1 MHRVNAR
8 TPWAKLYGDLWRH
21 PKWLSLSKGARALW
35 TSALSWV
42 SETKSFGDI
51 PEPMLAMWQGT
62 PEEAAELVDAGLW
75 KATSKGWAMHDWND
89 HQTPEDRF
97 KQTSERR
104 AAAGR
109 KGGKAS
115 ALKRSVTSGDK
126 QSATR
131 LLSKSEA
138 TVKQARSN
146 GEADID
152 VDVDVDE
159 LPPQS
164 PPEGG
169 GADGALFEEPK
180 KARRKS
186 GVYSDE
192 FETAWKAFPAPGR
205 QAKKVAAE
213 AYDKARERADAETIL
228 DGIRRYA
235 AYVDRTDVKVKYM
248 QGWLNHDR
256 WEDENVVQP
265 YRNGFNRPSTA
276 ENVAAAQDVAAY
288 WAEQRQQQEQEVS
301 AGPNRRLSA

>member
-51 PEPMLAMWQGT
+51 PAPMLAMWQGT
-62 PEEAAELVDAGLW
+62 AEEAAELVEVGLW

-89 HQTPEDRF
+89 HQTPEDKF

-126 QSATR
+126 QSATG
-131 LLSKSEA
+131 LLSNGEA
-138 TVKQARSN
+138 TAKQRRSN

-152 VDVDVDE
+152 IDVDVDVTT
-159 LPPQS
+159 PHS

-169 GADGALFEEPK
+169 GDVGALFEEPK
-180 KARRKS
+180 KARRRS

-192 FETAWKAFPAPGR
+192 FETAWLAFPAPGR
-205 QAKKVAAE
+205 QAKKTAAA

-228 DGIRRYA
+228 DGIRRYGE
-235 AYVDRTDVKVKYM
+235 YVDRTDVKCKYM
-248 QGWLNHDR
+248 QGWLNADR

-265 YRNGFNRPSTA
+265 YRNGFNRPTA
-276 ENVAAAQDVAAY
+276 EENVQAAY
-288 WAEQRQQQEQEVS
+288 GVAQFYAQQEQQEVS